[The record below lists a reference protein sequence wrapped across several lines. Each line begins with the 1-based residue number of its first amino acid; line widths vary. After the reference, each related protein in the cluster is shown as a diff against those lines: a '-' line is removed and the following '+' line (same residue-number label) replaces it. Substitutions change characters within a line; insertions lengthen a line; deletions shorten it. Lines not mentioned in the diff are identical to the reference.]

1 MYSIFSQFF
10 LVGGDHDGGVRG
22 GRQWDRHGGRLG
34 DCDITGCRDIVK
46 VAMVIEMV
54 MIGEFDTEI
63 TKQEADNVTHVPQGW
78 VSSSSS
84 IIFKES
90 KWPERKK
97 SNQISTNS
105 VDYQLQKF
113 LKESLL
119 HKGFSQAWTTMCCY
133 RLPAPDYMK
142 SHW

>member
-1 MYSIFSQFF
+1 MYSIFSQYF

-78 VSSSSS
+78 V
-84 IIFKES
+84 
-90 KWPERKK
+90 
-97 SNQISTNS
+97 
-105 VDYQLQKF
+105 
-113 LKESLL
+113 
-119 HKGFSQAWTTMCCY
+119 
-133 RLPAPDYMK
+133 
-142 SHW
+142 